1 MEKLKA
7 VITGGSSG
15 IGKALAKEFALR
27 GANIIIGARRKEV
40 LEQTQKELSA
50 LCTQGNSV
58 FAYELD
64 VSNGKSIIRFIKN
77 CVKDGKEIDILIN
90 CAGIAVCKEI
100 ENTLPEEYADTAA
113 INYLGT
119 ALTVRNALPHIKKSA
134 RSRIVNVSSMAGVM
148 GVYGYSAYTPSK
160 YAVVGFSE
168 VLRAELIPYKI
179 GVSLVL
185 PSDTDTPQLVNENRT
200 KPAVTKS
207 ISGTIKPMT
216 AEKAAQEIIRGIE
229 RGRFLIIPGFESK
242 LVYTLNRL
250 FPGLMYAYSKFII
263 KRHLRKSAKQIKNRR
278 LY

>member
-1 MEKLKA
+1 MDKPTV

-15 IGKALAKEFALR
+15 IGKALAKEFVR
-27 GANIIIGARRKEV
+27 KGANVIIGARKKEI
-40 LEQTQKELSA
+40 LEKTQRELSA
-50 LCTQGNSV
+50 LCTAGNTVHS
-58 FAYELD
+58 YELD
-64 VSNGKSIIRFIKN
+64 VSNEKSIAGFIQN
-77 CVKDGKEIDILIN
+77 CVKDNRTIDILIN

-100 ENTLPEEYADTAA
+100 ENTLSEEYKDTAA

-119 ALTVRNALPHIKKSA
+119 VLTVRHALPYIKKNA
-134 RSRIVNVSSMAGVM
+134 HSRIVNISSMAGIM

-185 PSDTDTPQLVNENRT
+185 PADTDTPQLVNENRT
-200 KPAVTKS
+200 KPVITKK

-216 AEKAAQEIIRGIE
+216 AEKAAQAIIRGIE
-229 RGRFLIIPGFESK
+229 HGRFLIIPGFESK

-263 KRHLRKSAKQIKNRR
+263 KRHIKKHTE
-278 LY
+278 

>member
-1 MEKLKA
+1 MDRA
-7 VITGGSSG
+7 TVVITGGSSG
-15 IGKALAKEFALR
+15 IGKALAKEYAAR
-27 GANIIIGARRKEV
+27 GMDVIIGARRKDV
-40 LEQTQKELSA
+40 LEKTQKELSFF
-50 LCTQGNSV
+50 CTRDNSV

-77 CVKDGKEIDILIN
+77 CIKDGKEIDILIN

-100 ENTLPEEYADTAA
+100 ENTLPEEFADTAA

-119 ALTVRNALPHIKKSA
+119 ALTVRHALPHIKKSA

-200 KPAVTKS
+200 KPAVTKQ

-250 FPGLMYAYSKFII
+250 FPGLMYAYSKLII
-263 KRHLRKSAKQIKNRR
+263 KQHIKKSTQDGKNRS